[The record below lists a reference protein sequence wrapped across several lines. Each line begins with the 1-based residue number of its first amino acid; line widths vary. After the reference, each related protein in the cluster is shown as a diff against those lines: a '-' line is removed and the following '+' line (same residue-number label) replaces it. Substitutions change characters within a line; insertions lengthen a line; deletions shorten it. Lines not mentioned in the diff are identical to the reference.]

1 MGGGSYNYLSS
12 KDRSTTLYSGMSRE
26 ETFRNK
32 KIDSLM
38 DIRNKSFRESRDGEE
53 HPDSYPIII
62 ALDVTGSMG
71 HIPEDL
77 IKGSFPEIMKKIIDS
92 GIPHPQVCF
101 LGIGDHECDSAP
113 LQVGEFETSDELM
126 EKWLTKTYIEG
137 GGGGNLGES
146 YLLAWY
152 FASRHTSCDSF
163 EKRGKKGTLITIGD
177 EPTLKSVGASDIQK
191 IFGET
196 PEEGILTASELLKE
210 AKKTWDVYHINCMDW
225 SGTYERTQN
234 TWKEYLGEDFINTQ
248 TSTGKDI
255 DEIIP
260 KLVLQSYTGKKDEEI
275 LIGE

>member
-12 KDRSTTLYSGMSRE
+12 KSRSITYKSMSRE
-26 ETFRNK
+26 ETFHNK
-32 KIDSLM
+32 HLDLLM
-38 DIRNKSFRESRDGEE
+38 DIKTKPFRESRDGEE

-71 HIPEDL
+71 QIPEDL
-77 IKGSFPEIMKKIIDS
+77 IKGVFPEIMKKIIDS

-113 LQVGEFETSDELM
+113 FQVGEFETSDELM

-137 GGGGNLGES
+137 GGGGNAGES

-152 FASRHTSCDSF
+152 FASRHTSCDAF
-163 EKRGKKGTLITIGD
+163 EKRGKKGILITIGD
-177 EPTLKSVGASDIQK
+177 EPTLKSIPSGVIRE

-196 PEEGILTASELLKE
+196 PEEESILASKILEE
-210 AKKTWDVYHINCMDW
+210 AQKTWNIYHINVMDW
-225 SGTYERTQN
+225 SGMRSRTQDSWRDYFGGN
-234 TWKEYLGEDFINTQ
+234 LINTQ
-248 TSTGKDI
+248 SSTGKDI
-255 DEIIP
+255 IDIIP
-260 KLVLQSYTGKKDEEI
+260 GLVFQSYSGNEDEEI